1 MFKFKM
7 EEVVDGGAGGSGVAG
22 SGGAAAA
29 PNIADGAGANGAG
42 SVQQP
47 VGGGDSGAGAGGGDG
62 KSWLE
67 GLPDDVKGDPSLKVF
82 KDVAGLAKSYVN
94 AQKMLGADKVII
106 PNEKSSEAD
115 WNAFYQKL
123 GRPDAADKYEIKGPD
138 GKPVENDIVKSFK
151 SVAFEAGLSPKQ
163 VAKLADWNA
172 NAVAESQKA
181 AEAQKGI
188 ALREA
193 INAYQ
198 EKLGGEEKYKANVD
212 AARVAVRALA
222 GPELTKLMAETEF
235 GSRPEVIAFFASL
248 KGMMDEGKVRDGTGV
263 PFAGE
268 DPSVIQAKLDELQTK
283 IMANLNSPERMS
295 WVEQQMKLRERLIAL
310 RKPA

>member
-7 EEVVDGGAGGSGVAG
+7 EEVNGGTGGSGVAG
-22 SGGAAAA
+22 PGGQVATA
-29 PNIADGAGANGAG
+29 NIADGAGANDPGA
-42 SVQQP
+42 VQQP
-47 VGGGDSGAGAGGGDG
+47 VGGSTGGAGAGGGDG

-67 GLPDDVKGDPSLKVF
+67 GLPDDVKGDPSLAVF

-94 AQKMLGADKVII
+94 AQKMIGADKVIL
-106 PNEKSSEAD
+106 PNDKSTEAE

-138 GKPVENDIVKSFK
+138 GKPVDNDIAKSFK

-163 VAKLADWNA
+163 VAKLAEWNA
-172 NAVAESQKA
+172 GVLAESQKA
-181 AEAQKGI
+181 AEAQKGV

-193 INAYQ
+193 LNAYQ
-198 EKLGGEEKYKANVD
+198 QELGGEEKYKANVD

-222 GPELTKLMAETEF
+222 GPKLTKLMAETEF
-235 GSRPEVIAFFASL
+235 GSRPEVIEFFANL

-263 PFAGE
+263 PFSDE
-268 DPSVIQAKLDELQTK
+268 DPSVIQGKIDEIQTK

-295 WVEQQMKLRERLIAL
+295 WVEQQMKLRERLNAI